1 MARYACALI
10 FLVAL
15 LVPGC
20 ALVNDANRLG
30 ADFDLGLGGGYL
42 ASVIGDV
49 HLKAGVAIERSGA
62 DEEGPDA
69 GAAGGDRGFL

>member
-1 MARYACALI
+1 MNRGCLVI
-10 FLVAL
+10 LVAFGL
-15 LVPGC
+15 PGC

-62 DEEGPDA
+62 HEEGDA
-69 GAAGGDRGFL
+69 ADAASGDRGFL